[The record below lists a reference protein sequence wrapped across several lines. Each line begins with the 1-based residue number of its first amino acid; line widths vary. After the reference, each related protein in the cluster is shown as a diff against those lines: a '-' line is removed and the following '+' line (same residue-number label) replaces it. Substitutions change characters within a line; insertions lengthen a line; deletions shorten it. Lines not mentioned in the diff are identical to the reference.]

1 MKKMKVKL
9 KKFKLS
15 SDGKAITKQSISK
28 KLVTIFTLII
38 MIISISMAWIAT
50 SISDK
55 SHINMANQDY
65 EKLLVGASSVV
76 REKINNKLN
85 VLQNLSIDDDLRD
98 KNTSKQHK
106 VEMLETYAEK
116 NNFIRLGIT
125 DTKGDLLFLDSKV
138 DISKR
143 EYFKDVLNGQA
154 TASDPMKSVNK
165 ADNGAMVIVY
175 ASPIMEGNQVV
186 GGIVGVAAANEYSD
200 IVTQTNVGK
209 SGSITIFDKN
219 GIIVANKDGEG
230 VGEPGIVKGSAEE
243 GIKLDVEIGEKIL
256 AGEHG
261 YGTYKNSNN
270 KEMFTVYGPM
280 EGTTWYVSLQI
291 EKDEILYGIKVMR
304 NTMGIIAIIF
314 LITGVLIVYNQ
325 TKKMSAVL
333 NKTVLHL
340 DNIAD
345 GDMTLNFDEQIL
357 KRQDEFGDMTRAME
371 KMQKSISGM
380 IENING
386 NTLKIGNHA
395 SNLAQLSNE
404 MTTSSN
410 TVANAIQDVA
420 KGTDNQSSDINNI
433 VDVLTEFN
441 EKIEEVMTATNEI
454 GDESRKIHTLSN
466 ESNEEMESVSTSV
479 KNVTVSF
486 KELVEKVNNVE
497 GNVNKINEITVI
509 INGIAEQTNLL
520 ALNAA
525 IEAARVGEAGKGF
538 AVVADEIRKLAEQSK
553 VSAADINTLL
563 TTVFNET
570 TAMVGM
576 TEVVQ
581 EEIKS
586 QEEIINKAIVS
597 FDKINNAVEEMKPK
611 IEKNMEIGQ
620 AILEDKDDIMVKIQN
635 ASAVSQEVSAS
646 AEEISAISEEM
657 DASTSEVAEHS
668 KVLAEM
674 TKEMKAEVEKFKI

>member
-576 TEVVQ
+576 TDVVQ

>member
-243 GIKLDVEIGEKIL
+243 GMKLDVEIGEKIL

>member
-1 MKKMKVKL
+1 MEKIKVKL
-9 KKFKLS
+9 KKCKLS

-28 KLVTIFTLII
+28 KLVTIFTSII
-38 MIISISMAWIAT
+38 MVISISMAWIAI

-85 VLQNLSIDDDLRD
+85 VLQNLSLDDDLKD

-106 VEMLETYAEK
+106 VEILEKYAEK

-125 DTKGDLLFLDSKV
+125 DTNGDLLFLDSKV

-143 EYFKDVLNGQA
+143 EYFKDVLNGEA
-154 TASDPMKSVNK
+154 SASDPMKSVNK

-186 GGIVGVAAANEYSD
+186 GAIVGVAAANEYSD

-243 GIKLDVEIGEKIL
+243 GMKLDVEIGEKIL

-270 KEMFTVYGPM
+270 KQMFTVYGPM

-291 EKDEILYGIKVMR
+291 EKNEILHGIKVMR
-304 NTMGIIAIIF
+304 NAMGIIAIIF

-345 GDMTLNFDEQIL
+345 GDMTLNFDEKIL

-386 NTLKIGNHA
+386 NTLKIENHA

-420 KGTDNQSSDINNI
+420 KGTDNQSNDINNI

-441 EKIEEVMTATNEI
+441 EKIEEVMTSTNEI

-486 KELVEKVNNVE
+486 EELVEKVNNVE

-553 VSAADINTLL
+553 ISAADINTLL

-581 EEIKS
+581 DEIKS

-635 ASAVSQEVSAS
+635 ASAVSEEVSAS

-674 TKEMKAEVEKFKI
+674 TKEMKAEVERFKI

>member
-243 GIKLDVEIGEKIL
+243 GMKLDVEIGEKIL

-345 GDMTLNFDEQIL
+345 GDMTLNFDEKIL
-357 KRQDEFGDMTRAME
+357 KRQDEFGDMTRSME

-386 NTLKIGNHA
+386 NTLKIENHA

-433 VDVLTEFN
+433 VEVLTEFN

-576 TEVVQ
+576 TDVVQ

>member
-1 MKKMKVKL
+1 MEKIKVKL
-9 KKFKLS
+9 KKCKLS

-28 KLVTIFTLII
+28 KLVTIFTSII
-38 MIISISMAWIAT
+38 MVISISMAWIAI

-85 VLQNLSIDDDLRD
+85 VLQNLSLDDDLKD

-106 VEMLETYAEK
+106 VEILEKYAEK

-125 DTKGDLLFLDSKV
+125 DTNGDLLFLDSKV

-143 EYFKDVLNGQA
+143 EYFKDVLNGEA
-154 TASDPMKSVNK
+154 SASDPMKSVNK

-186 GGIVGVAAANEYSD
+186 GAIVGVAAANEYSD

-243 GIKLDVEIGEKIL
+243 GMKLDVEIGEKIL

-270 KEMFTVYGPM
+270 KQMFTVYGPM

-291 EKDEILYGIKVMR
+291 EKDEILHGIKVMR
-304 NTMGIIAIIF
+304 NAMGIIAIIF

-345 GDMTLNFDEQIL
+345 GDMTLNFDEKIL

-386 NTLKIGNHA
+386 NTLKIENHA

-420 KGTDNQSSDINNI
+420 KGTDNQSNDINNI

-441 EKIEEVMTATNEI
+441 EKIEEVMTSTNEI

-486 KELVEKVNNVE
+486 EELVEKVNNVE

-553 VSAADINTLL
+553 ISAADINTLL

-581 EEIKS
+581 DEIKS

-635 ASAVSQEVSAS
+635 ASAVSEEVSAS

-674 TKEMKAEVEKFKI
+674 TKEMKAEVERFKI